1 MRQVTKRYLQVNL
14 AILCKKIDSVLNSL
28 SVKNHTRLGYKYIYE
43 IKVSSSTLSAKSIAS
58 RGGDGKPQHTV
69 QILIS

>member
-14 AILCKKIDSVLNSL
+14 AILCKKVDSVLNSL

-43 IKVSSSTLSAKSIAS
+43 IKVATLSAKSIAS
-58 RGGDGKPQHTV
+58 KGGGGGKPQHTI
-69 QILIS
+69 QILIC

>member
-1 MRQVTKRYLQVNL
+1 MRQVTKRYLQVNF
-14 AILCKKIDSVLNSL
+14 AILCKKVDSVLNSL

-43 IKVSSSTLSAKSIAS
+43 IKVSTLSAMPQEW
-58 RGGDGKPQHTV
+58 GGDGKPQHTI